1 MGNTKNVKFSYYML
15 SILPLFWHLFLSLL
29 GFLMKD
35 FCPCFRNICYLD
47 KTLTDTHAA
56 VFSPPSA
63 RTHGAKSPSEV
74 SPNSLSWNVFCFL
87 FKFFCCLLC
96 LILYLLESSAYL
108 SHLGNFKNTVDP
120 DSGFWHIKLI
130 FKKENQAALKSW
142 VTQLRGCVVAL
153 ACACSCF
160 TLQ

>member
-1 MGNTKNVKFSYYML
+1 
-15 SILPLFWHLFLSLL
+15 
-29 GFLMKD
+29 MKD

-56 VFSPPSA
+56 VFSPPPLAHMELRALQRCRQTACPEMSF
-63 RTHGAKSPSEV
+63 V
-74 SPNSLSWNVFCFL
+74 SYSN
-87 FKFFCCLLC
+87 FFCCLLC

-130 FKKENQAALKSW
+130 FKKENQAALKS
-142 VTQLRGCVVAL
+142 
-153 ACACSCF
+153 
-160 TLQ
+160 